1 MKYLNYLMDHILYKI
16 FKIIFIIILKK
27 REKLSGNPPIRIY
40 ENKIENRITFKSERG
55 YYLKLLTPETL
66 KLLVSTKVR

>member
-40 ENKIENRITFKSERG
+40 VNKIENRTAFKSERG

-66 KLLVSTKVR
+66 KLLVSTTVR

>member
-1 MKYLNYLMDHILYKI
+1 MDHILYKI

-27 REKLSGNPPIRIY
+27 REKLSGNPSIGIY
-40 ENKIENRITFKSERG
+40 VNKIENRITFKSERG
-55 YYLKLLTPETL
+55 YYLKFLTPETL

>member
-1 MKYLNYLMDHILYKI
+1 MDHILYKI
-16 FKIIFIIILKK
+16 LKIIFIIILKK

-40 ENKIENRITFKSERG
+40 VNKIENRITFKSERG

>member
-1 MKYLNYLMDHILYKI
+1 MKYLKYLMDHILYKT

-27 REKLSGNPPIRIY
+27 REKLSGNLPIRIY
-40 ENKIENRITFKSERG
+40 VNKIENRITFKSERE
-55 YYLKLLTPETL
+55 YYLKLLIPETL

>member
-1 MKYLNYLMDHILYKI
+1 MDHILYKI
-16 FKIIFIIILKK
+16 LKIIFIIILKK
-27 REKLSGNPPIRIY
+27 REKISGNPSIRIY
-40 ENKIENRITFKSERG
+40 VNKIENRITFKSERG